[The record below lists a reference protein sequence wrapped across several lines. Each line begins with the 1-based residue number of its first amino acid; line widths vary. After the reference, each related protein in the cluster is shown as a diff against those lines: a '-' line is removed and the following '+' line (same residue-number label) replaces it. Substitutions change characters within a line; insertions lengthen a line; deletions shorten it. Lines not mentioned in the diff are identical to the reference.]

1 MDKQEEMQKELYK
14 LVSEVFINLEKIDDL
29 MGFKNYEQAKE
40 MVKQL
45 RFKYYRIMCF

>member
-14 LVSEVFINLEKIDDL
+14 LIGEVFINLEKIDDL
-29 MGFKNYEQAKE
+29 IETKDYAKAKE